1 MAVELLL
8 SPVAEVPVSPTP
20 RLHSPFPHPRVP
32 AHLDGHEEGYFKHVL
47 YATLS
52 PHPPSPTAHL
62 SHYHLVFPLSSLYC
76 SVLCDSLRPGRHVI
90 TLLDTKNS
98 GQPVF
103 FEEEEEEEKEEG
115 KQTDTTSQL
124 SGHSVRLENM
134 QILPEETDC
143 TKQELNIFVLYT
155 TPFHLACKSCK
166 IYNLYN
172 HPWV

>member
-1 MAVELLL
+1 M
-8 SPVAEVPVSPTP
+8 
-20 RLHSPFPHPRVP
+20 
-32 AHLDGHEEGYFKHVL
+32 
-47 YATLS
+47 
-52 PHPPSPTAHL
+52 
-62 SHYHLVFPLSSLYC
+62 
-76 SVLCDSLRPGRHVI
+76 I

-98 GQPVF
+98 RQPVF

-143 TKQELNIFVLYT
+143 TKQELLLNIFVLYAA
-155 TPFHLACKSCK
+155 PFHLACCK
-166 IYNLYN
+166 IYNLYI